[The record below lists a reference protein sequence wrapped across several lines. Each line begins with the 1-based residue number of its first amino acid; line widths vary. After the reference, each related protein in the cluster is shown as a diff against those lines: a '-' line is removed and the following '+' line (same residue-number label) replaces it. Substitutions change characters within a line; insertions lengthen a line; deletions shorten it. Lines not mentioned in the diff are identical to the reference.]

1 MIFET
6 LNGIVLR
13 YADYKENDR
22 IMTLLTSER
31 GLVSVTARGV
41 RAIKKSNAAAVK
53 DVYCFGEFVIY
64 ERNGIHYVSSSALV
78 EAFYPIREDYDRLTA
93 AAQIAKMTEKAESN
107 ENNERLFSL
116 VYHAFSFL
124 AYSETEPMD
133 MLLAFASKLIAVE
146 GYEPVITRCAVCG
159 KSVLDAKSIRF
170 SNRHG
175 GSVCDDCG
183 GDEQVYSP
191 SSMEAFR
198 RMLILEPRE
207 MDRVKLTE
215 TMRTELNKLLF
226 DYIEYSFEQ
235 PVRLKKGK

>member
-22 IMTLLTSER
+22 IMTLLTRER

-64 ERNGIHYVSSSALV
+64 ERSGIYYVSSSTLI

-93 AAQIAKMTEKAESN
+93 AAQIAKMTEKAALN
-107 ENNERLFSL
+107 ENNEQLFSL

-124 AYSETEPMD
+124 AYAEIEPID
-133 MLLAFASKLIAVE
+133 MLLAFASKLIAAA

-159 KSVLDAKSIRF
+159 KSVLDAKAIRF
-170 SNRHG
+170 SDRHG
-175 GSVCDDCG
+175 GSVCDECAE
-183 GDEQVYSP
+183 DEPAYSP

-198 RMLILEPRE
+198 RLILLEPRE
-207 MDRVKLTE
+207 MDRVKLTA

-226 DYIEYSFEQ
+226 DYMEYSFEQ
-235 PVRLKKGK
+235 TVRLKK